1 MVISM
6 IKLIKS
12 TLEYSEQIMSYRN
25 EFIALNDSMD
35 GCGNLR
41 ECMDAGTWF
50 ETNRM
55 METLETCPVGRVPC
69 DRYIAVCEEDDRV
82 VGIIDFRHHIE
93 HPILKVWGGHIGYS
107 VRPSERRKG
116 YAKEMLRLILK
127 RCKEYGLKEVL
138 VTCDGSNDGSRK
150 SIIANRG
157 VFEKTVHVDGMDI
170 QRYWINLG

>member
-1 MVISM
+1 M
-6 IKLIKS
+6 IKLIKP

-25 EFIALNDSMD
+25 EFIELNDSMD
-35 GCGNLR
+35 GCGNLK
-41 ECMDAGTWF
+41 ECVDAGTWI

-55 METLETCPVGRVPC
+55 METLETCPAGRVPC
-69 DRYIAVCEEDDRV
+69 DRYIAVREDDNRV

-127 RCKEYGLKEVL
+127 RCKVYGLNEVL
-138 VTCDGSNDGSRK
+138 VTCNGTNEGSRK

-157 VFEKTVHVDGMDI
+157 AFEKTVHVDGMDI
-170 QRYWINLG
+170 QRYWINFG